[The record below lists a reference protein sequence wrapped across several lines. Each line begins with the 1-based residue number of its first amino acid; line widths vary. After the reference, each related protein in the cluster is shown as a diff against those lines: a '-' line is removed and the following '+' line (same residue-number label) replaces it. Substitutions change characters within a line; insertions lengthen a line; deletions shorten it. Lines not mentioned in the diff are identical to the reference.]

1 MNSCK
6 QLMQKRKK
14 IIRCNIVLA
23 VVLVIFLALCFWNL
37 IFSIPFII
45 IALIIANNEN
55 RITSPSDSRYD
66 YRRRKPAVDGMV
78 PAVRIQRGIL
88 HAFWDSMEREPGWDA
103 QGRTGTHVPQVESGV
118 GWREKVGQSRSVT
131 FAFLLEGLA
140 TGCSG

>member
-23 VVLVIFLALCFWNL
+23 VVLVVFLALCFWNL

-55 RITSPSDSRYD
+55 RITRIDEQIGDIEVKNEDDSY
-66 YRRRKPAVDGMV
+66 YKN
-78 PAVRIQRGIL
+78 
-88 HAFWDSMEREPGWDA
+88 
-103 QGRTGTHVPQVESGV
+103 
-118 GWREKVGQSRSVT
+118 
-131 FAFLLEGLA
+131 
-140 TGCSG
+140 